1 MHTLRPISRVFQRI
15 ANMVDRFSTQPGRFK
30 PGTLIFQLTLLTCL
44 SLCYPLQSICSSN
57 QKASENELKAVYL
70 YNFLQFV
77 QWPSPLG
84 GWSKGNAKII
94 GVVGDSPFGTALAE
108 LQITVNKN
116 VTNPIKVIYYG
127 QYHED
132 MNLRGCHLLFVSESE
147 KQHIGKIMSN
157 VKGAPV
163 LTVSDVDDFISS
175 GGMIALVR
183 EKGKIRWMINRGMTD
198 KAGLRLSAQLLSIA
212 LTVVD
217 KP

>member
-1 MHTLRPISRVFQRI
+1 MHTFRSISRIYERVVSLI
-15 ANMVDRFSTQPGRFK
+15 ARLSTQPGRFK
-30 PGTLIFQLTLLTCL
+30 PGIIIFQLILLTCL
-44 SLCYPLQSICSSN
+44 SFCYPPQSICSSR

-77 QWPSPLG
+77 QWPSLLG

-94 GVVGDSPFGTALAE
+94 GVVGESPFGTALEE
-108 LQITVNKN
+108 LQITANKN

-127 QYHED
+127 QYHEE

-183 EKGKIRWMINRGMTD
+183 EKGNIRWMINRGLTD